1 MKLLKLNLQYDVP
14 KKYVVLII
22 LWLLPTNR
30 TILSEKTNS
39 TGGPTMQ
46 LKGNTELVSPL
57 K

>member
-39 TGGPTMQ
+39 TGSPTMQ
-46 LKGNTELVSPL
+46 LRGNTELVSPL